1 MNVQKKPVLKFL
13 RSMAQLALMAA
24 LTVETLWAQTPQT
37 PPMPLPQEA
46 SAPVESSAP
55 ESAAAAAA
63 SARYG
68 GQPAGV
74 KKMSDARLTCPQ
86 IHAETEALQARLA
99 EQQSDA
105 MATLAA
111 AEDARQKM
119 LQQTGGGLGSLQ
131 GGASTATGLLSM
143 IPGVGMV
150 AGMFGG
156 ISQQAAM
163 NSRMAE
169 AQQTTN
175 AMMATQQKAL
185 DAQMAM
191 GATQA
196 RHEHLVEMFLAKN
209 CKLPAQP

>member
-1 MNVQKKPVLKFL
+1 MSTAGKRPLKFL
-13 RSMAQLALMAA
+13 RSVAHMALMAT
-24 LTVETLWAQTPQT
+24 LTVEPLWAQTP
-37 PPMPLPQEA
+37 PPPEA
-46 SAPVESSAP
+46 QATAET
-55 ESAAAAAA
+55 AAAEAAM
-63 SARYG
+63 ARYG
-68 GQPAGV
+68 HQPAGV
-74 KKMSDARLTCPQ
+74 KKIGDANLTCAQ
-86 IHAETEALQARLA
+86 IQAETETLQARLA
-99 EQQSDA
+99 EQQAEA
-105 MATLAA
+105 MTTLAA

-119 LQQTGGGLGSLQ
+119 LQQTSGGLSSLQ
-131 GGASTATGLLSM
+131 SGASTATGLLSM

-156 ISQQAAM
+156 LSAQASM

-175 AMMATQQKAL
+175 AMMATQQKAM

-191 GATQA
+191 AATQG

>member
-1 MNVQKKPVLKFL
+1 MNIQKKAVLKFL
-13 RSMAQLALMAA
+13 RLMAQLALMTA

-37 PPMPLPQEA
+37 PPTPLPPQA
-46 SAPVESSAP
+46 SGSVESSAP
-55 ESAAAAAA
+55 ESVAAATA
-63 SARYG
+63 ARYS

-99 EQQSDA
+99 EQQA
-105 MATLAA
+105 ETMATLTA

-119 LQQTGGGLGSLQ
+119 LQQTGGGLSSLQ
-131 GGASTATGLLSM
+131 SGASTATGLLSM

-156 ISQQAAM
+156 ISQQATM

-191 GATQA
+191 AATQA
-196 RHEHLVEMFLAKN
+196 RHEHLVDMFLAKN